1 MATLSPGVALIRRRL
16 VVSGAVTAGLSVLL
30 LLVADSQRLA
40 IAQWIAADPASSLTR
55 MRGVLVGLSVV
66 GVSPLFFYG
75 GALWRFARHRG
86 APGAA
91 PLGKDT
97 ERKLRAAAA
106 ALLAIA
112 CGIPLGLWWLAAFV
126 TAAAP

>member
-1 MATLSPGVALIRRRL
+1 MATLSRGVALIRRRL

-55 MRGVLVGLSVV
+55 MRGVLVGLSLV
-66 GVSPLFFYG
+66 GVSPLLFYG
-75 GALWRFARHRG
+75 GALWRFTKHRRT
-86 APGAA
+86 PGAA
-91 PLGKDT
+91 SLGEDAGG
-97 ERKLRAAAA
+97 KLRVTAAV
-106 ALLAIA
+106 LLAIA

-126 TAAAP
+126 TTTAP